1 MADGV
6 KGKETMRRLPIL
18 FSVLAL
24 LLMSLFAT
32 SRGDPA
38 IAPDG
43 SEFTGAWQVTATR
56 DDGVI
61 IRSITAL
68 GAGGVAIT
76 VGLPAQPAPPGG
88 DPGLLFLS
96 TAVGAWE
103 KTGADTANVTF
114 IHIRSNAEGQP
125 AGTVT
130 VRLNIT
136 IDPTQGSDVFN
147 GPAVATLA
155 DADGNVQAEFVST
168 VQGTRMRAEAPVLP
182 DLVSPEA

>member
-1 MADGV
+1 MHQARDQYVRIPWRKGRSPRRNCQLSSGTDRDARAFAAQAAPGAWDGDRKGPQIVPGARMYRPIPCQMADGV
-6 KGKETMRRLPIL
+6 KGKETMRKLPIL
-18 FSVLAL
+18 ISVLAL
-24 LLMSLFAT
+24 LLISLFAT

-38 IAPDG
+38 IAQDG

-96 TAVGAWE
+96 TAVGA
-103 KTGADTANVTF
+103 
-114 IHIRSNAEGQP
+114 
-125 AGTVT
+125 
-130 VRLNIT
+130 
-136 IDPTQGSDVFN
+136 
-147 GPAVATLA
+147 
-155 DADGNVQAEFVST
+155 
-168 VQGTRMRAEAPVLP
+168 
-182 DLVSPEA
+182 